1 MIAFLALSAFAQ
13 SPDDAW
19 RTIRT
24 EHYRVHYPADA
35 EAWAVPMAE
44 HLESIRAA
52 VVQEVGFDPPGRVPI
67 LVQDPMTTA
76 NGAAFPMLHAPRM
89 VFWPTPPDAQSVL
102 ANYGRF
108 DDILSVHENT
118 HLVHM
123 LRPSRNP
130 LVRVLDEWSSV
141 GPITRK
147 APRWVVEGYATVVE
161 ARLTGYGRPFGDAR
175 AFTLR
180 TLARE
185 GRLPSYGE
193 LDGNPR
199 WGGMGDAYLIGSAF
213 LEWLEE
219 RHGPGSLRSLWGR
232 MTAKR
237 ERGFDVAFTGLFG
250 ESPAVL
256 YGRFCAEL
264 AAAAVAAE
272 KERPEQVGELFA
284 DLDRSASA
292 PTVSADGT
300 RIAAVITENLHEKL
314 VVWDVAVDTETV
326 EAAALDA
333 SELVER
339 DPADTADSPPRGP
352 PHERVA
358 TRHNRYRTPDGP
370 RYLPDGDV
378 LFTAYLPDA
387 SGRIRPDL
395 FRWTP
400 GRGDR
405 RVTRHEDVANADPS
419 PDGSWAIAV
428 KKDFG
433 ATDLVKVDLATGDV
447 TPFYDAPVH
456 HVVDRPRVAPDGRV
470 LWLENSGA
478 GFRLRT
484 ALADG
489 TSAADVQ
496 LPADMA
502 IFDATFAPDG
512 SIVASLG
519 RDGFIDVYQVPGDGT
534 VAQRTRSHDGT
545 WGVEAAND
553 GLFVLAYGTD
563 GYDLRFVPN
572 GEPLPE
578 VPPVTGSAAF
588 RAPTPEPTSFADGP
602 VEPRAYGFGPV
613 ELRLL
618 AGAGTGKGSA
628 STSVGLHLGDTVGRW
643 EALAQRTWAYN
654 APSGARG
661 TFEWRGLPLDVRVG
675 AFGEADPDHGRYGVE
690 GALETQRTFETAE
703 ARVVVGAITDRPFP
717 GDPLGPRWFGHGELS
732 AWWSEGHTGLV
743 HVGLHAAMRYG
754 YTGDDLA
761 RMVLAEGS
769 VGFGPDGD
777 IEFGYGTGGSDGPSA
792 LDRFV
797 LGGVPSAAAPDAWLW
812 YRVTDPMI
820 APIGSTPLFDRM
832 STSLY
837 IQGVEL
843 FVRRYRTGSVELA
856 RKGTTVTGAR
866 ISFALDEQPIVRLPA
881 LDLDLGLGCQLEDPV
896 AGVDRLPCDSVGDYT
911 LWSVIS
917 WRP

>member
-1 MIAFLALSAFAQ
+1 MIAFLALSAYAQ

-24 EHYRVHYPADA
+24 EHYRVHYPEAA

-44 HLESIRAA
+44 HLESVRAA
-52 VVQEVGFDPPGRVPI
+52 VVAEVGFDPPGRVPI
-67 LVQDPMTTA
+67 LVQDPMSTA

-118 HLVHM
+118 HLVHL
-123 LRPSRNP
+123 LRPSRSP
-130 LVRVLDEWSSV
+130 LVHVLDEWTGT

-193 LDGNPR
+193 LDGNAR
-199 WGGMGDAYLIGSAF
+199 WGGMGDAYLIGSAY
-213 LEWLEE
+213 LEWLEA
-219 RHGPGSLRSLWGR
+219 RQGPGSLRALWGR
-232 MTAKR
+232 MTAKK

-250 ESPAVL
+250 EAPEIL

-264 AAAAVAAE
+264 TAAAVTAE
-272 KERPEQVGELFA
+272 QERPEQVGERFA
-284 DLDRSASA
+284 DLTRGAST
-292 PTVSADGT
+292 PTVSTDGKQL
-300 RIAAVITENLHEKL
+300 AAVITEGEREKL
-314 VVWDVAVDTETV
+314 VVWNVAVDTETQ
-326 EAAALDA
+326 EATGLDA
-333 SELVER
+333 TELIER
-339 DPADTADSPPRGP
+339 DPADTADSPPKGP
-352 PHERVA
+352 PHERVH
-358 TRHNRYRTPDGP
+358 TRHHRYRTPDGP
-370 RYLPDGDV
+370 RYLPDGSV
-378 LFTAYLPDA
+378 LFTAYLPDG
-387 SGRIRPDL
+387 SGRLRPDL
-395 FRWTP
+395 FTWMP
-400 GRGDR
+400 GKGDH

-419 PDGSWAIAV
+419 DDGTWAIAV
-428 KKDFG
+428 KKTFG
-433 ATDLVKVDLATGDV
+433 ATDLVKLDLATGDV
-447 TPFYDAPVH
+447 TPFYEAPVH

-484 ALADG
+484 AHADG
-489 TSAADVQ
+489 TSAADVP
-496 LPADMA
+496 LPPDVA

-519 RDGFIDVYQVPGDGT
+519 RGGFIDVYRVNGDGT
-534 VAQRTRSHDGT
+534 VAQQTRSHDGT

-572 GEPLPE
+572 GEPLPD
-578 VPPVTGSAAF
+578 VPSPTGSAAF
-588 RAPTPEPTSFADGP
+588 RPPAPTPSTFADGP
-602 VEPRAYGFGPV
+602 VEPHAYGFGPL
-613 ELRLL
+613 ELRVL

-628 STSVGLHLGDTVGRW
+628 STSLGFRLGDTIGRW
-643 EALAQRTWAYN
+643 EVLAQRTWAID

-661 TFEWRGLPLDVRVG
+661 TFEWRGLPVDVRVG
-675 AFGEADPDHGRYGVE
+675 AFGEADEDHGRYGVE
-690 GALETQRTFETAE
+690 GALEAKRTFETAE
-703 ARVVVGAITDRPFP
+703 ARVLVGAITDRPFP
-717 GDPLGPRWFGHGELS
+717 GDPLGTRWFGHGELW
-732 AWWSEGHTGLV
+732 AWWSEGRTGLV
-743 HVGLHAAMRYG
+743 HVGLHGGMRYG

-769 VGFGPDGD
+769 VGFGPNGD
-777 IEFGYGTGGSDGPSA
+777 VEFGYGTGGADGPSS

-797 LGGVPSAAAPDAWLW
+797 LGGVPTAAAPDAWLW

-820 APIGSTPLFDRM
+820 APSGSTPLFDRM
-832 STSLY
+832 SASVY
-837 IQGVEL
+837 IASVEV
-843 FVRRYRTGSVELA
+843 FVRRYRTGSVELDP
-856 RKGTTVTGAR
+856 KGTTVTGAR
-866 ISFALDEQPIVRLPA
+866 ISFALDEQPIIRLPA
-881 LDLDLGLGCQLEDPV
+881 LDLDLGLGCALEDPIN
-896 AGVDRLPCDSVGDYT
+896 GVDKAPCGSVSDYT